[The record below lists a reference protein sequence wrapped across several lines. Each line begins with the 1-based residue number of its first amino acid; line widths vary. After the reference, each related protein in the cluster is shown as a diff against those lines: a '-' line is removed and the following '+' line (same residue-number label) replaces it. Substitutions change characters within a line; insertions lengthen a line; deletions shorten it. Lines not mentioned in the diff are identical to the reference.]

1 MYGKKIKIAGRKIDK
16 QGKKIVKNAEK
27 IEKGAEEAQNKIN
40 SIGNLLSNL
49 KMPNMGNFDK
59 AQLIRKAIRDIF
71 TKKIKLYLILGGS
84 IILIIFIFI
93 MSLVIDMKKDNERGK
108 YIEGDGRN
116 VPYVVSSQIMD
127 KLVIAKDESGKYT
140 YAFKDDNNEVISL
153 DEALDDTIKKL
164 RENKSESLKYLGS
177 SDEQKRTTLKNLI
190 QAEIATQYP
199 DLADSEDLGLTSSEE
214 NVNNTDN
221 QANVSFDV
229 TTKENFITDI
239 EKMREAL
246 SSYNDTM
253 ANYAQDFLDFQE
265 KYGINAIFIAAVCI
279 RETGGGTTGHAID
292 GCNNWGNIDSTSD
305 PLAGGKYMAS
315 GNHNWAIY
323 PDAKTGIEAIFY
335 LIAERGPYVAEGNKT
350 IAQIFVNYNREDA
363 NEPINVASDMAK
375 MYAKIGNTEILKGGQ
390 SDTSTTTKTG
400 QDKVDKDITSTVK
413 GGIKVQKKDDKG
425 NVTSLKYIST
435 DDFNALLNSKDEKI
449 FNYYTLVKTQSSV
462 PSNESSNTSGVT
474 LQGSEVSEQ
483 IWNFLVNDMGYS
495 EYVAAGILG
504 NVMAEC
510 GGQTLNID
518 IHLYDTTYYTHYG
531 IFQWDTT
538 YPSNYVVKDK
548 ELPEQLQHYK
558 TWIKE
563 FDTYASNYKDG
574 FSYQEFLTMTD
585 PGQCGI
591 AFGTVMERFTSPYKN
606 NKNATGYK
614 QRADNSRNAYAT
626 YGGKNQSKSSNT
638 KETSSNEDKSDS
650 TTINNNSSES
660 NRFDNFLFIGD
671 SRYEGISSEL
681 QELGNNVTVCAVTG
695 SNPEQWIE
703 TSSSG
708 KGKVKSKDITLP
720 NTASGVSVML
730 GVNNISMVSQMQQ
743 VLENLHNRYPSAT
756 IYANS
761 VFHVGSAYTNMDKD
775 KLNSSIDD
783 FNNKIRDYCN
793 QNAWAEYIDI
803 TNNLLDSSGYLK
815 SEYQDSEGLHIKS
828 EEGRKVL
835 VNNIQNEISGNT
847 NSNNSNITG
856 STSVSASRPTYSIIV
871 ANKTVTEETV
881 TDEFEY
887 QSSYGVETSN
897 GRSYSTN
904 RFSNQ
909 PSSETIKSSSE
920 TTYSK
925 KEIAYQ
931 EALKNYTLYF
941 DFLWAVL
948 VQSND
953 YNLVNSWVELATK
966 DIEKQNKII
975 ITSYNEYQETS
986 SSSTSDKGYKNIWSG
1001 EKENKTASCDVYA
1014 VKEKSVIVNKSW
1026 NQKLAVTYADTWLVK
1041 YENDASTYEEYKS
1054 KNKEKET
1061 TKIDPNSDDDNIVKI
1076 LQKSNEKLKKLKSG
1090 KYRVDDM
1097 IKDNEKVQFM
1107 SDIYKYILDISLDSI
1122 NGDVNSDN
1130 EKSLS
1135 KLLDA
1140 SSFNLDTFKPATGV
1154 TGSTQL
1160 GDFNGSFLE
1169 IAKKCHAY
1177 VRENMFTYAGNSV
1190 PITENSKKTIDC
1202 SAYVSWV
1209 LYEYGYKDLGG
1220 GQLGCSGGTLV
1231 PWGNNNL
1238 QTVWS
1243 GFTHNVKEISNIQP
1257 GDICV
1262 FGYESQKGG
1271 ATTKHTQIFAGYDSD
1286 GKAIWYNCGSTK
1298 AIQKNEGSE
1307 KYNTYQYDGQG
1318 FLYVYRVPIK

>member
-1 MYGKKIKIAGRKIDK
+1 M
-16 QGKKIVKNAEK
+16 
-27 IEKGAEEAQNKIN
+27 
-40 SIGNLLSNL
+40 
-49 KMPNMGNFDK
+49 
-59 AQLIRKAIRDIF
+59 
-71 TKKIKLYLILGGS
+71 
-84 IILIIFIFI
+84 
-93 MSLVIDMKKDNERGK
+93 
-108 YIEGDGRN
+108 
-116 VPYVVSSQIMD
+116 
-127 KLVIAKDESGKYT
+127 
-140 YAFKDDNNEVISL
+140 
-153 DEALDDTIKKL
+153 
-164 RENKSESLKYLGS
+164 
-177 SDEQKRTTLKNLI
+177 
-190 QAEIATQYP
+190 
-199 DLADSEDLGLTSSEE
+199 
-214 NVNNTDN
+214 
-221 QANVSFDV
+221 
-229 TTKENFITDI
+229 
-239 EKMREAL
+239 
-246 SSYNDTM
+246 
-253 ANYAQDFLDFQE
+253 
-265 KYGINAIFIAAVCI
+265 
-279 RETGGGTTGHAID
+279 
-292 GCNNWGNIDSTSD
+292 
-305 PLAGGKYMAS
+305 
-315 GNHNWAIY
+315 
-323 PDAKTGIEAIFY
+323 
-335 LIAERGPYVAEGNKT
+335 
-350 IAQIFVNYNREDA
+350 
-363 NEPINVASDMAK
+363 
-375 MYAKIGNTEILKGGQ
+375 
-390 SDTSTTTKTG
+390 
-400 QDKVDKDITSTVK
+400 
-413 GGIKVQKKDDKG
+413 
-425 NVTSLKYIST
+425 
-435 DDFNALLNSKDEKI
+435 
-449 FNYYTLVKTQSSV
+449 
-462 PSNESSNTSGVT
+462 
-474 LQGSEVSEQ
+474 
-483 IWNFLVNDMGYS
+483 
-495 EYVAAGILG
+495 
-504 NVMAEC
+504 
-510 GGQTLNID
+510 
-518 IHLYDTTYYTHYG
+518 
-531 IFQWDTT
+531 
-538 YPSNYVVKDK
+538 
-548 ELPEQLQHYK
+548 
-558 TWIKE
+558 
-563 FDTYASNYKDG
+563 
-574 FSYQEFLTMTD
+574 
-585 PGQCGI
+585 
-591 AFGTVMERFTSPYKN
+591 
-606 NKNATGYK
+606 
-614 QRADNSRNAYAT
+614 
-626 YGGKNQSKSSNT
+626 
-638 KETSSNEDKSDS
+638 
-650 TTINNNSSES
+650 
-660 NRFDNFLFIGD
+660 
-671 SRYEGISSEL
+671 
-681 QELGNNVTVCAVTG
+681 
-695 SNPEQWIE
+695 
-703 TSSSG
+703 
-708 KGKVKSKDITLP
+708 
-720 NTASGVSVML
+720 
-730 GVNNISMVSQMQQ
+730 
-743 VLENLHNRYPSAT
+743 
-756 IYANS
+756 
-761 VFHVGSAYTNMDKD
+761 
-775 KLNSSIDD
+775 
-783 FNNKIRDYCN
+783 
-793 QNAWAEYIDI
+793 
-803 TNNLLDSSGYLK
+803 
-815 SEYQDSEGLHIKS
+815 
-828 EEGRKVL
+828 